1 ARGRGGPQSGPGRRV
16 ADPVIPR
23 TSQDAQAPRD
33 GNGEVNLLVV
43 GISHRSA
50 AVETLER
57 LAVDTEAGTSLA
69 QRLLRGGEV
78 REAVVLSTC
87 NRVEVYAAAAG
98 FHGALSAIVDEL
110 GELWGGFTEAP
121 ADGEAERVGTALDF
135 ASCGY
140 VRHGADAV
148 SHIFRVAAGL

>member
-1 ARGRGGPQSGPGRRV
+1 
-16 ADPVIPR
+16 
-23 TSQDAQAPRD
+23 
-33 GNGEVNLLVV
+33 
-43 GISHRSA
+43 
-50 AVETLER
+50 
-57 LAVDTEAGTSLA
+57 

-148 SHIFRVAAGL
+148 SHIFRVAAGLDSMVAGEPQILGQLRDAYETAREADQVGRHLHELFQ